1 VTRDSKKKCEHCGGP
16 NPSILIRPKG
26 KPAKWYCVKVGCQS
40 AASTYCGQIFSEKDL
55 VGISTDPEPPTPP
68 TPGKTKVERKRPSKD
83 VKRERPS
90 KKVPTRER
98 PKKNVVRE
106 RPRRVVKG

>member
-16 NPSILIRPKG
+16 NPCILVRPKG

-40 AASTYCGQIFSEKDL
+40 AASTYYGQIFSEKDL
-55 VGISTDPEPPTPP
+55 VGISTDPEPPSPP
-68 TPGKTKVERKRPSKD
+68 TPRKTR
-83 VKRERPS
+83 VKRERPTPTKVKRERP
-90 KKVPTRER
+90 KKAPTRER
-98 PKKNVVRE
+98 PKKTVVRE